1 MTCATDLRPTA
12 AETAAALVCTTDGHS
27 DVGGLDHVS
36 AAHRAIAAAAATA
49 AFAPR
54 SLDALEAELLAAEG
68 DWNNHADIT
77 DCVKA
82 ENEGRQITAE
92 DEATWKASSGRHWAA
107 VDALTAYI
115 PKTPAELV
123 RKAKLLTNDGDTR
136 LRAEEQFADLYMQD
150 AAAVARMV
158 LHQPVPDDSAWR
170 GTLERHAAAEAK
182 NGDLRQSELA
192 VREALILSMCLTYG
206 APDDVGP
213 ATSWHEVGSDLC
225 RVALLDEIADF
236 RGFDLTDDE
245 RESVRT
251 VSDVLVLAGASPP

>member
-1 MTCATDLRPTA
+1 MTCAPDLRATA

-27 DVGGLDHVS
+27 DVGGVDHVS
-36 AAHRAIAAAAATA
+36 AAHRAVAAAV
-49 AFAPR
+49 AFP
-54 SLDALEAELLAAEG
+54 SNPLDALEAELLAAEV
-68 DWNNHADIT
+68 DWNDHADIT
-77 DCVKA
+77 DSVKA
-82 ENEGRQITAE
+82 EREGREITAE
-92 DEATWKASSGRHWAA
+92 DEATWKASSDRHWAA

-123 RKAKLLTNDGDTR
+123 RKAKLLTNEGDTR

-158 LHQPVPDDSAWR
+158 LHQPVSDDSAWR
-170 GTLERHAAAEAK
+170 GAVACHAAADAK

-213 ATSWHEVGSDLC
+213 ATSWHDVGTDLC
-225 RVALLDEIADF
+225 RLALLDEIEGI

-245 RESVRT
+245 REAISNVG
-251 VSDVLVLAGASPP
+251 DLIALAGATP

>member
-1 MTCATDLRPTA
+1 MTCSTDLRPTA
-12 AETAAALVCTTDGHS
+12 AKTAAALVCTIDGHP
-27 DVGGLDHVS
+27 DVGGVDHVS

-49 AFAPR
+49 AYASH
-54 SLDALEAELLAAEG
+54 SLDALEAELLAAEV
-68 DWNNHADIT
+68 DWNDHADIT

-82 ENEGRQITAE
+82 ENEGREITAE
-92 DEATWKASSGRHWAA
+92 DEATWKASSDRHWAA

-170 GTLERHAAAEAK
+170 GTLERHAAADAK

-192 VREALILSMCLTYG
+192 VREALILSMCLSYG

-213 ATSWHEVGSDLC
+213 TTSWHDVGTDLC
-225 RVALLDEIADF
+225 RLALLDEIEGI

-245 RESVRT
+245 REAIST
-251 VSDVLVLAGASPP
+251 VGDLIALAGATP

>member
-1 MTCATDLRPTA
+1 MTCAAYLRPTT
-12 AETAAALVCTTDGHS
+12 AETASALVLTTDSYSNDDG
-27 DVGGLDHVS
+27 VDHVS

-49 AFAPR
+49 ASAPH
-54 SLDALEAELLAAEG
+54 SLDALEAELLAAEF
-68 DWNNHADIT
+68 DWNDHADIT

-82 ENEGRQITAE
+82 ENEGREITAE
-92 DEATWKASSGRHWAA
+92 DEATWKASSDRHWAA

-158 LHQPVPDDSAWR
+158 LHQPVSDDSAWR
-170 GTLERHAAAEAK
+170 GTLERHAAADAK
-182 NGDLRQSELA
+182 NGDLRPSELA

-213 ATSWHEVGSDLC
+213 ATSWHDVGTDLC
-225 RVALLDEIADF
+225 RLALLDEIEGM
-236 RGFDLTDDE
+236 RGVGLTDDE

-251 VSDVLVLAGASPP
+251 VGDLVALVGASTP